1 MGKYT
6 QDEINN
12 FLWDAADSQR
22 NTVDSNAF
30 KDYILAFLFYK
41 YISDL
46 QKKERTKLEQQYGND
61 KDRIE
66 LKMKNTRFN
75 LPKGTSFYD
84 IYEQETKDNI
94 GEIINEALKKIEESN
109 GKKLE
114 NLFLVD
120 FNSDILGPT
129 QQKNK
134 MLRDIIESFA
144 KLDLTD
150 VDDDI
155 LGNSYMYLIEK
166 FGGDAG
172 KKAGEFFTPKQVAKL
187 LAKLAQ
193 PKPGDRIADPS
204 MGSGGLLLLAGE
216 EVEKQNS
223 KNYALYGQ
231 EKTGSTYNLA
241 RMNMFL
247 HKKDSA
253 RLEWGDTLNNPL
265 LLENEQLM
273 KFDVVVANP
282 PFSLKKWKDSSLDSD
297 KYNRFYRGMPPE
309 SKGDYAFIMH
319 MVETAKPKKGRV
331 AVIVPHGVLFRG
343 SSEGIIRQKLI
354 EENIIDAVI
363 GLPANLF
370 TTTTIPVAIL
380 IIDRSRE
387 EGGKNE
393 KIKDV
398 LFIDASKDF
407 ESIKAQNILTD
418 EHINKIIETYK
429 NRKDVKKY
437 AHLAS
442 FKEIKEN
449 NFNLNITRYV
459 DTFEEEKEVDIKA
472 VKKEITDIEQQ
483 LKEVDEQMKKY
494 LKELGL

>member
-144 KLDLTD
+144 KLDC
-150 VDDDI
+150 I
-155 LGNSYMYLIEK
+155 
-166 FGGDAG
+166 
-172 KKAGEFFTPKQVAKL
+172 
-187 LAKLAQ
+187 
-193 PKPGDRIADPS
+193 
-204 MGSGGLLLLAGE
+204 
-216 EVEKQNS
+216 
-223 KNYALYGQ
+223 
-231 EKTGSTYNLA
+231 
-241 RMNMFL
+241 
-247 HKKDSA
+247 
-253 RLEWGDTLNNPL
+253 
-265 LLENEQLM
+265 
-273 KFDVVVANP
+273 
-282 PFSLKKWKDSSLDSD
+282 KWK
-297 KYNRFYRGMPPE
+297 
-309 SKGDYAFIMH
+309 
-319 MVETAKPKKGRV
+319 
-331 AVIVPHGVLFRG
+331 
-343 SSEGIIRQKLI
+343 
-354 EENIIDAVI
+354 
-363 GLPANLF
+363 
-370 TTTTIPVAIL
+370 
-380 IIDRSRE
+380 
-387 EGGKNE
+387 
-393 KIKDV
+393 
-398 LFIDASKDF
+398 
-407 ESIKAQNILTD
+407 
-418 EHINKIIETYK
+418 
-429 NRKDVKKY
+429 
-437 AHLAS
+437 
-442 FKEIKEN
+442 
-449 NFNLNITRYV
+449 
-459 DTFEEEKEVDIKA
+459 
-472 VKKEITDIEQQ
+472 
-483 LKEVDEQMKKY
+483 
-494 LKELGL
+494 